1 MKKILRY
8 DYEGLPA
15 INSQAPLWYALLHE
29 NQYMAP
35 EYAKR
40 LTTEDEVADGWTSR
54 AYWITMLYGYV
65 PQTRRTQGGEC
76 QCRLTLASSRPYAPY
91 TEAFETIGQIKFL
104 GFLFS
109 HLRSGL
115 AVFTA
120 EI

>member
-40 LTTEDEVADGWTSR
+40 LTTEDEVAVGWTSR
-54 AYWITMLYGYV
+54 FYFPLGSGFPT
-65 PQTRRTQGGEC
+65 
-76 QCRLTLASSRPYAPY
+76 SRDRPLRP
-91 TEAFETIGQIKFL
+91 L
-104 GFLFS
+104 DGFLVNFES
-109 HLRSGL
+109 KI
-115 AVFTA
+115 FKKC
-120 EI
+120 